1 MLDALEANGTGC
13 IAFTPLAQGLLTGK
27 YLNGIPEG
35 SRMQR
40 EGNKARGLTQK
51 MLTDANLSSLRLLNE
66 MAQARGQTM
75 AQMALS
81 WLLKDARVT
90 SVLIGASRPEQ
101 LEENVQALENLRFTE
116 DELKRID
123 QHVADG
129 ELNLWQASSDK

>member
-1 MLDALEANGTGC
+1 
-13 IAFTPLAQGLLTGK
+13 
-27 YLNGIPEG
+27 
-35 SRMQR
+35 
-40 EGNKARGLTQK
+40 
-51 MLTDANLSSLRLLNE
+51 
-66 MAQARGQTM
+66 
-75 AQMALS
+75 
-81 WLLKDARVT
+81 VT

>member
-1 MLDALEANGTGC
+1 
-13 IAFTPLAQGLLTGK
+13 
-27 YLNGIPEG
+27 
-35 SRMQR
+35 MQR